1 MNFHA
6 ITDIARQRQAE
17 LRTQAAEGRLPSGRT
32 IPRWRLSWTRTTLP
46 GDQPSLV
53 LIISVT
59 RTA

>member
-17 LRTQAAEGRLPSGRT
+17 LRTQAAESRLPPGRM
-32 IPRWRLSWTRTTLP
+32 IPRWRLSWTRTTLS